1 MTMMSPIN
9 LKKNK
14 MFSSQMFV
22 IKLILLPSLYGR
34 LLPHLVSS
42 TSTGVLWSTGTGL
55 EVGGFWFKRKK
66 HGELPSHMRVGRRT
80 HV

>member
-42 TSTGVLWSTGTGL
+42 TSSGVLWSTGTGL